1 MQTEDSQK
9 VIKRFFEALRY
20 LKDEKIIRGKQTFT
34 RAHEINRWN
43 MNTLEKDPSRDIFQ
57 AAWLTYLVNDYG
69 VSATWLLTGRGDI
82 LLYKKDKSGTEGKKY
97 PFVPLYVIYPR
108 QAFQS
113 GEGVLSV
120 CLKQPPVCSCQEP
133 WRISELCSVH
143 DVPTIL
149 RLCKCPFRGQA
160 S

>member
-82 LLYKKDKSGTEGKKY
+82 LLYKKDKSGTERKK
-97 PFVPLYVIYPR
+97 
-108 QAFQS
+108 
-113 GEGVLSV
+113 
-120 CLKQPPVCSCQEP
+120 
-133 WRISELCSVH
+133 
-143 DVPTIL
+143 
-149 RLCKCPFRGQA
+149 
-160 S
+160 